1 MKYFRMS
8 RRFPARGVGVFHDS
22 QGGTLIQNFR
32 MRPKPPTGAGSAQAG
47 RGIVSVGNARA
58 SRRALPEP
66 AGLFQ
71 DSHDFFLL
79 KTGHRLEDGFD
90 PPFKVF
96 LDPEIPNPQLPTFF
110 ESPAWIGTK
119 AFYRDLQAIGIDN
132 IETVQVEMRDDVH
145 QRIIDDY
152 LLLNIVGCVPCADMG
167 KSTVSSLGEGM
178 NVIVHL
184 VVDASRLGAF
194 DLCVA
199 AEDTDCMIVSERVA
213 RHLQACAYD
222 DILFE
227 ELEQA

>member
-8 RRFPARGVGVFHDS
+8 RRFPARGDGVFHDGK
-22 QGGTLIQNFR
+22 GGSLVQDFR
-32 MRPKPPTGAGSAQAG
+32 MSPKPPTEAGVAQGRRGVLPQGAG
-47 RGIVSVGNARA
+47 
-58 SRRALPEP
+58 RRALPEP

-71 DSHDFFLL
+71 DSHHLFLL
-79 KTGHRLEDGFD
+79 KTGHRLESGFE
-90 PPFKVF
+90 PPFKVV
-96 LDPEIPNPQLPTFF
+96 LDPDIPTPQLPTFF
-110 ESPAWIGTK
+110 ESPAWIGTR
-119 AFYRDLQAIGIDN
+119 AFYRDLLAAGIDN
-132 IETVQVEMRDDVH
+132 IEAVPVEMRDDARK
-145 QRIIDDY
+145 RIIHDY

-167 KSTVSSLGEGM
+167 KSTVRSLGEGM
-178 NVIVHL
+178 NVIVRL